1 MEEEIVNTG
10 VNDEEVNVSD
20 SSSDEEVDLENMDA
34 DQLREAYKKKEE
46 ANKKLVQHLRN
57 KEAKRQSIEEA
68 VKPSQEDPKEEDK
81 DTLTIVRE
89 EAKRV
94 VQQEHRQARISEFSE
109 GSTDW
114 LKSQAWA
121 EDINKSDQL
130 YGSFAKELKRLT
142 DSKEVRSQ
150 QDFRKLMRLAVVNV
164 TGKADA
170 LLEQSADEEIIKDKQ
185 QSSGYRPSVSQ
196 NMPSYSGFSAADR
209 VIIDRMNA
217 RRVKQGLKPLK
228 PSEIIKK

>member
-68 VKPSQEDPKEEDK
+68 VKPSQDEPTENK
-81 DTLTIVRE
+81 DTLAIVRE

-142 DSKEVRSQ
+142 DSKEVHSQ

-170 LLEQSADEEIIKDKQ
+170 LLEQSADDEITKDKIQ
-185 QSSGYRPSVSQ
+185 ASGYRPSVSQ